1 VLGQIRFMLL
11 RRHLATAPPL
21 RPGKSVNQHRGGTP
35 PTNVLK
41 YLTVWAIPVRR
52 RVPIGADR
60 DSIRRTISNS
70 LPSYFRASPR
80 RSPASVLIHTRMIVA
95 VSEALP

>member
-1 VLGQIRFMLL
+1 MLGQIRFMLL

-21 RPGKSVNQHRGGTP
+21 RLGKSVNQHRGGTP

-41 YLTVWAIPVRR
+41 LFNRLGDSGPEEGPDWRR
-52 RVPIGADR
+52 SGPH
-60 DSIRRTISNS
+60 
-70 LPSYFRASPR
+70 PSDNFEQFAKLLRASPR

-95 VSEALP
+95 VSEAVP